1 MRALIYAALQAF
13 FSPNASLTMLAVL
26 VVRCRADL
34 VHCCCIKRVLCSLFS
49 VLQFL
54 ALNYFMPQP
63 TTFFHPIPPMCTLRH
78 LLMCW
83 VAHSMSS
90 LKDIGVWCTCMGLY
104 GCGWVQRAN
113 ALPCAAWCCASLN
126 RSLTSLALFFS
137 LSFCHSMIEQDTCG
151 VFRSGLGGWCVL
163 REHDGYVLGLEAT

>member
-13 FSPNASLTMLAVL
+13 FSPNASLTILAVL

-63 TTFFHPIPPMCTLRH
+63 TTFFHHIPPMCTLRH

-90 LKDIGVWCTCMGLY
+90 LKDIGVWCTCMRLY

-126 RSLTSLALFFS
+126 RSLTSLALLFS
-137 LSFCHSMIEQDTCG
+137 LSLSLNDWA
-151 VFRSGLGGWCVL
+151 RYLWCF
-163 REHDGYVLGLEAT
+163 